1 MFLTVIGSHL
11 YKLLC
16 NLVSPYR
23 PTNLSLVN
31 STKVIKQHL
40 VPKSTIIAERH
51 EKIQKSC
58 ENIGTYLA
66 SLKQLAEICKHKGIL
81 EEALRDQLV
90 CGLKSEAY
98 KSDYLLKQ
106 ILEIF
111 QAMEAATKQ
120 LNYKDG
126 HPWTQQIIV

>member
-90 CGLKSEAY
+90 CGLSKV
-98 KSDYLLKQ
+98 KHTK
-106 ILEIF
+106 
-111 QAMEAATKQ
+111 ATT
-120 LNYKDG
+120 Y
-126 HPWTQQIIV
+126 